1 MKARVALY
9 EEPGGRLIIR
19 GEGSPTA
26 FLILDF
32 LPGSFRPMRRS
43 WQPVRSNTGATMK
56 PGLRTAPTLRPSI
69 IASLRSTLASFP
81 LTTCPIELVSSSL
94 CGRTGS
100 CCSASPAAVIEAR
113 RMSRAGELDVMSAQA
128 AQGPSGM
135 GDLDTFRAFRP
146 PIHRGPLLWSAGEG
160 FGPIGTSSAQ
170 SA

>member
-1 MKARVALY
+1 
-9 EEPGGRLIIR
+9 
-19 GEGSPTA
+19 
-26 FLILDF
+26 
-32 LPGSFRPMRRS
+32 MRRS

-100 CCSASPAAVIEAR
+100 TAVIEAR
-113 RMSRAGELDVMSAQA
+113 RMSLAGELDVMSAQA
-128 AQGPSGM
+128 AQRPSGM
-135 GDLDTFRAFRP
+135 GDLDAFGAFRP
-146 PIHRGPLLWSAGEG
+146 PIHQGPLLWSAGEG
-160 FGPIGTSSAQ
+160 FGPLGTVSAQ